1 MSDRNL
7 RLQVIL
13 NAVDKITRPFKTM
26 QASNKA
32 LAAAVKNSR
41 DELKRLSAAG
51 DQVNTFNS
59 LQTSIK
65 KTADELAGAKLKAQ
79 MMTRE
84 MGALE
89 NPTKKQTKALEDQW
103 RAVDRLE
110 QRQKSEVAQMGRVR
124 SELYRMGVSATD
136 GTGATNRIANET
148 ARYNRLLQEQERQ
161 LKRAGEQQRR
171 MNDAKAQYD
180 KTRELRNNI
189 AGTGAATIASGVA
202 MGAPVLAAVKSYS
215 SIEDAMKG
223 VAKQVNPLLDDNGK
237 RTAKY
242 HEMQQA
248 IKVASEQLPMENGA
262 ADFAAL
268 VEGGARMGVSSD
280 KDPWQ
285 KQKADLLSFAAT
297 SAKAA
302 KAFEL
307 PADQLADDLGK
318 IAFLYHVPTQR
329 IEELGDAL
337 NYLDDNAQSKG
348 ADIIN
353 VLQRMGDVA
362 DKLNYK
368 QAAALA
374 STFLS
379 LGTQPEVA
387 ASASKA
393 MVRELGIASMQ
404 GKRFIQGMSLLGL
417 NAKDLEKGIATNAIG
432 TIRDVLSRIKKLPAS
447 QHLSAMTM
455 LFGKEFGD
463 DAAKLAN
470 NIGEL
475 DRQLALVEG
484 GKAKGS
490 MQRES
495 NIDKD
500 SLSSQFLLL
509 KTTAKNMFSDLGEPL
524 RKPLMDVN
532 DWFKRGIGWA
542 RKFIEAHP
550 KLAAAFVKTAAVVA
564 LVTVA
569 LGGMMIGVA
578 AILGPFALLRFSLTM
593 LGIKGPSVMGML
605 ARSIKG
611 VGTAIIWVGR
621 MMLANPILAV
631 AAAIAAAALYIWMN
645 WDTLGPK
652 IKKLW
657 DNISAYTSEKWQ
669 AIKDYISGV
678 WTSISAKASETWEE
692 IKRAASSAAEKIGI
706 GLKRGLDVITA
717 PLRAVMD
724 GFKWLLEKLDLL
736 PQKNEAL
743 AQTNE
748 LLKNNPIAQK
758 YGSVGEPAPTGYTAN
773 DMAIRFTGS
782 SMKPVKAPS
791 GGNFYYQPKI
801 DLSVDARNNQNGKA
815 VATDAVKALREHM
828 QKDAARAR
836 SNFSDR
842 DLGWEL

>member
-1 MSDRNL
+1 
-7 RLQVIL
+7 
-13 NAVDKITRPFKTM
+13 
-26 QASNKA
+26 
-32 LAAAVKNSR
+32 
-41 DELKRLSAAG
+41 
-51 DQVNTFNS
+51 
-59 LQTSIK
+59 
-65 KTADELAGAKLKAQ
+65 
-79 MMTRE
+79 
-84 MGALE
+84 
-89 NPTKKQTKALEDQW
+89 
-103 RAVDRLE
+103 
-110 QRQKSEVAQMGRVR
+110 
-124 SELYRMGVSATD
+124 
-136 GTGATNRIANET
+136 
-148 ARYNRLLQEQERQ
+148 
-161 LKRAGEQQRR
+161 
-171 MNDAKAQYD
+171 
-180 KTRELRNNI
+180 
-189 AGTGAATIASGVA
+189 
-202 MGAPVLAAVKSYS
+202 
-215 SIEDAMKG
+215 
-223 VAKQVNPLLDDNGK
+223 
-237 RTAKY
+237 
-242 HEMQQA
+242 
-248 IKVASEQLPMENGA
+248 
-262 ADFAAL
+262 
-268 VEGGARMGVSSD
+268 
-280 KDPWQ
+280 
-285 KQKADLLSFAAT
+285 
-297 SAKAA
+297 
-302 KAFEL
+302 
-307 PADQLADDLGK
+307 
-318 IAFLYHVPTQR
+318 
-329 IEELGDAL
+329 
-337 NYLDDNAQSKG
+337 
-348 ADIIN
+348 
-353 VLQRMGDVA
+353 
-362 DKLNYK
+362 
-368 QAAALA
+368 
-374 STFLS
+374 
-379 LGTQPEVA
+379 
-387 ASASKA
+387 
-393 MVRELGIASMQ
+393 
-404 GKRFIQGMSLLGL
+404 
-417 NAKDLEKGIATNAIG
+417 
-432 TIRDVLSRIKKLPAS
+432 
-447 QHLSAMTM
+447 M

-484 GKAKGS
+484 GQAKGS

-550 KLAAAFVKTAAVVA
+550 KLAAAFVKTAAVVT

-631 AAAIAAAALYIWMN
+631 VAAIAAAAIYIWMN
-645 WDTLGPK
+645 WETLGPK
-652 IKKLW
+652 FKRLW
-657 DNISAYTSEKWQ
+657 DSISAYTSEKWQ

-678 WTSISAKASETWEE
+678 WTSISGKASETWEE

-773 DMAIRFTGS
+773 DMVIRFTGS
-782 SMKPVKAPS
+782 SMKPVKAPN

-801 DLSVDARNNQNGKA
+801 DLSVDARNNQNSKA

-828 QKDAARAR
+828 QKDAAKAR